1 VGDGA
6 GSIFLIAVFARRT
19 FMPPP
24 ISIYHFAIRLVLVC
38 YWVVWVQPIETSAT
52 TRNEAGSGEQMWAR
66 LIEDAERFQLPTK
79 FLKALPADFI
89 QVEFDDLRTYA
100 AEYHPGE
107 HRMVLDRSLSF
118 NAAGRGL
125 KPLSKMMPKQLEV
138 LYHELFHAY
147 LDYLVVIE
155 AQPDSVD
162 RRSDEL
168 LHFAR
173 RQQVCRYGEVQI
185 TPILQRKGETESR
198 YLTQTES
205 WEALNETWA
214 VFIGWA
220 VWNQL
225 EAQRE
230 TDQSIFQGQRQAGRW
245 MQRFKTAFERGEFRG
260 YYVPEDPDERRLAQK
275 RYLAQQSQLSLDE
288 AVVLL
293 DQALGFQR
301 NFIEQLMAS
310 VRSSEASPCSTVE
323 GKQDKKTRAEFS
335 S

>member
-1 VGDGA
+1 M
-6 GSIFLIAVFARRT
+6 SS
-19 FMPPP
+19 P
-24 ISIYHFAIRLVLVC
+24 ISIYHVATRLFLVC
-38 YWVVWVQPIETSAT
+38 YWVMGVQPLATSAT
-52 TRNEAGSGEQMWAR
+52 TRDEVGSGERMWAR

-79 FLKALPADFI
+79 FLKALPEDFI

-125 KPLSKMMPKQLEV
+125 KALDKMTPKQLEV

-147 LDYLVVIE
+147 LDYLVVID
-155 AQPDSVD
+155 AQSDSAD
-162 RRSDEL
+162 QL

-230 TDQSIFQGQRQAGRW
+230 TDQSIFQGQRQAGHW

-260 YYVPEDPDERRLAQK
+260 YYVPEDPDERRLVQK
-275 RYLAQQSQLSLDE
+275 RYLAQQSQLGLDE

-293 DQALGFQR
+293 DQVLGFQR
-301 NFIEQLMAS
+301 NFIERLMAL
-310 VRSSEASPCSTVE
+310 VGSSEASSCSTVE
-323 GKQDKKTRAEFS
+323 GKQDKKTGAEFS